1 MPPSSAWPMTSR
13 TDPSGVSSQFWEEGS
28 PVWTLK
34 GKDHLIIQ
42 TSDLPS
48 ERENAW
54 YLYVRN
60 FLEGGQ
66 CLRAG
71 QIRDNQQHKGI
82 CAPFAWQQENSLCY
96 FITTPWLET
105 QPRTTKNISRK
116 LGDEKTAFF
125 SASSIPH
132 NRHWFKPGC
141 CSARTL
147 PVKHQMPKSL
157 STFHHHLMKDIA
169 FSYEPHFTLNKKICY
184 FF

>member
-1 MPPSSAWPMTSR
+1 MGARKEWCLHLLHGPWQAGLSHLGFHLSSET
-13 TDPSGVSSQFWEEGS
+13 EGS

-54 YLYVRN
+54 YLYVQN

-71 QIRDNQQHKGI
+71 QIWDNQQHKGI

-96 FITTPWLET
+96 FSTTPWLET

-116 LGDEKTAFF
+116 LGDEKPAFYQPLL
-125 SASSIPH
+125 SHITDTDS
-132 NRHWFKPGC
+132 NLDVVLPGLC
-141 CSARTL
+141 L
-147 PVKHQMPKSL
+147 
-157 STFHHHLMKDIA
+157 
-169 FSYEPHFTLNKKICY
+169 
-184 FF
+184 